1 MYKLDEF
8 NDIQNKE
15 LEAKK
20 EMFSDSFAKIR
31 ALLIKTYQELFLDH
45 GTPVQKE
52 WLSTMKELD
61 QNLNKALKSSVKATL
76 LDFQHHI
83 KGDQQEI
90 VPIFRVETVLDTKQD
105 EWKVCHNPN
114 HATLKHDI
122 ENLLYK
128 TVKATSVVP
137 RIENVFRKDRQA
149 ILDEYRS
156 TIVEADKTGTTNQM
170 PPAISSIMQKV
181 YKNNHS
187 NMSPEDQQA
196 QWEAKTSLPGT
207 KSSDYDYY
215 DKIRATKEIVQI
227 KDHILQV
234 VNAIEQKMD
243 EDCKM
248 WQVSPEIRHLSSL
261 RTNRGQMRFL
271 KQGANQGG
279 NAADDA
285 VAKYKNGIEALKE
298 IVDEVRHNR
307 PSTRPEQFIVFRAYN
322 LKNELME
329 QGHESITNIFGSL
342 IKESKREL
350 DEFITEL

>member
-1 MYKLDEF
+1 MMIVRDFNHIMNLIDEKEKLLFQEHLNILEAALKFGLDRHTWLANFDPFVHSVRGVCRDTLRKIKSFQENDSKIKDEYEKLSTTILTNVTKKMYKLDEF

-137 RIENVFRKDRQA
+137 RIEIVFRKDRQA
-149 ILDEYRS
+149 ILDEYRR
-156 TIVEADKTGTTNQM
+156 TIVEADKAGTTNQM

-187 NMSPEDQQA
+187 NLSPEDQQS
-196 QWEAKTSLPGT
+196 QWEAKTSLPG
-207 KSSDYDYY
+207 
-215 DKIRATKEIVQI
+215 
-227 KDHILQV
+227 
-234 VNAIEQKMD
+234 
-243 EDCKM
+243 
-248 WQVSPEIRHLSSL
+248 
-261 RTNRGQMRFL
+261 
-271 KQGANQGG
+271 
-279 NAADDA
+279 
-285 VAKYKNGIEALKE
+285 
-298 IVDEVRHNR
+298 
-307 PSTRPEQFIVFRAYN
+307 
-322 LKNELME
+322 
-329 QGHESITNIFGSL
+329 
-342 IKESKREL
+342 SK
-350 DEFITEL
+350 